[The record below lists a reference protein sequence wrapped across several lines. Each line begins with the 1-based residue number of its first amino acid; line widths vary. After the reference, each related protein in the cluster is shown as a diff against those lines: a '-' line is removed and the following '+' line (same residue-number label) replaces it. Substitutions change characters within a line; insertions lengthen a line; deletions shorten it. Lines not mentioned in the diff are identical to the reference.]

1 MMYLVSFHWI
11 EAIVDLC
18 IRASKGPHKDMH
30 IDHSA
35 LQGLATGQSV
45 CARLNKTLDSRRVE
59 SSDLLGA
66 QSVSCM
72 QE

>member
-18 IRASKGPHKDMH
+18 TIASKGPHKDMH

-35 LQGLATGQSV
+35 LQGLATGQF
-45 CARLNKTLDSRRVE
+45 CARLNKMLDSRRVE